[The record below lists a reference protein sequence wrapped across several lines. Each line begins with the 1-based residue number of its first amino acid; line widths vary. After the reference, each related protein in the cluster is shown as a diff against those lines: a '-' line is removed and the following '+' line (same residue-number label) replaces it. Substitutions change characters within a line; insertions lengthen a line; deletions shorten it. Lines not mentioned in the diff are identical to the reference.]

1 MHVRRGFFKIQKHYP
16 EVGELLDLMGEL
28 YAVEALAREGPPEE
42 LVVRRLGLRTE
53 QSKPITDRIETWL
66 RAQRPIPG
74 TGLDDA
80 VKYALNRW
88 SSLLVFLE
96 HPTVP
101 LDNNGSERALR
112 DLVLGRNNHQGSR
125 SEKGTRVA
133 ALFYSLIESAELCG
147 VNPAAYL
154 RIAARAT
161 LRDPKAVVFPGSLP
175 TDDELAKAAQSS

>member
-1 MHVRRGFFKIQKHYP
+1 MCIS
-16 EVGELLDLMGEL
+16 DS
-28 YAVEALAREGPPEE
+28 YAVEALAREGTPEDR
-42 LVVRRLGLRTE
+42 VVRCLALRTE

-161 LRDPKAVVFPGSLP
+161 LRDPKAVVFPSSLP
-175 TDDELAKAAQSS
+175 TDDELAKAAQAS